1 MNISGIGSAYA
12 LANEYV
18 RNAQNTQS
26 GSFLDVMKATAANRM
41 AGTTQTAG
49 ASEVKSVS
57 LEDMLRAK
65 YPNLVYNV
73 GDASSS
79 HWRTRNDY
87 PFELL
92 FQQGERSVQMLEN
105 WRPMGSNPQFQRHL
119 AIAPNSKA
127 VMIHPKAQERMENDP
142 AFAEEVFKRIEAWW
156 AYDIARN
163 EAICPGCTVGMSH
176 AIAIGED
183 GEIANVL
190 STGGDDSA
198 LRRSTGGGKKDEYDW
213 WEERMARHAYF
224 MQLLI
229 EGRIEWSV
237 LMRLRAAQ
245 SAGSGGSTGYTAS
258 FAMGA
263 ANAEAQL
270 TQMIQGGLREVLGD
284 TVAGTPTDAVIENA
298 WSDISR
304 ARSMQTAF
312 SMM

>member
-1 MNISGIGSAYA
+1 MYISGTGSAYA

-18 RNAQNTQS
+18 RNARNAQS
-26 GSFLDVMKATAANRM
+26 GSFLDVLKTTAANHA
-41 AGTTQTAG
+41 AGTAQTAG

-92 FQQGERSVQMLEN
+92 FQQSERSAQMLEN
-105 WRPMGSNPQFQRHL
+105 WQPVGSNPEYQRHL

-142 AFAEEVFKRIEAWW
+142 AFAEEVFSRIEAWW

-163 EAICPGCTVGMSH
+163 EAICPGCTLGMSQ

-190 STGGDDSA
+190 ATGGNDSV
-198 LRRSTGGGKKDEYDW
+198 LRNMQQGKADKYDW
-213 WEERMARHAYF
+213 WEERMARHALF

-229 EGRIEWSV
+229 EGRIEWSA
-237 LMRLRAAQ
+237 MMKLRAAQ
-245 SAGSGGSTGYTAS
+245 SAGSGGSTG
-258 FAMGA
+258 FAAGNTMGMV
-263 ANAEAQL
+263 NAEAQIRG
-270 TQMIQGGLREVLGD
+270 MIQGGLREKLGD
-284 TVAGTPTDAVIENA
+284 TIAGTPTDAVIENT